1 MLMLLAAAAVA
12 AQAPADRCEARVLDY
27 SGWRAA
33 PDQSWDYRWSSSE
46 GGALTVIGAEH
57 QRDPSH
63 PQFARIAAAFAE
75 AAPDLVLFEG
85 PDRGVGTDIEETIRT
100 RGESGYVRFLA
111 QTRDAEARSLEPSPG
126 EQMAALLAAHPI
138 DQVNLFFV
146 LREAARLRDREG
158 AAGETLDRA
167 VGALIARSSEM
178 ARSAGLSLPVTDLA
192 SLDSSVRR
200 YWPDRDW
207 RALPADWFSPA
218 ADDAVTGGLFLGTI
232 NRTDSMNRDRH
243 MVRQLVAAARAGRR
257 VFVVV
262 GRNHVPMQAP
272 SLDCA
277 LRG

>member
-1 MLMLLAAAAVA
+1 
-12 AQAPADRCEARVLDY
+12 
-27 SGWRAA
+27 
-33 PDQSWDYRWSSSE
+33 
-46 GGALTVIGAEH
+46 
-57 QRDPSH
+57 
-63 PQFARIAAAFAE
+63 
-75 AAPDLVLFEG
+75 
-85 PDRGVGTDIEETIRT
+85 
-100 RGESGYVRFLA
+100 
-111 QTRDAEARSLEPSPG
+111 
-126 EQMAALLAAHPI
+126 MATLLAAHPI

-158 AAGETLDRA
+158 AVGQALDRA
-167 VGALIARSSEM
+167 VGTLIARSSEM
-178 ARSAGLSLPVTDLA
+178 ARSGGLSLPVTDLA

-218 ADDAVTGGLFLGTI
+218 AEDAATGGLFLGAI

-243 MVRQLVAAARAGRR
+243 MVRQLAAAARRGLR

-272 SLDCA
+272 ALDCA